1 MSLMRLRIR
10 HKDGL
15 ATLSSLTPQST
26 LLELHNAVA
35 TEINVPSSQLE
46 LKSGYPPKV
55 LSVDDAN
62 ASQSSL
68 ESLGIRDGD
77 QILTSESRRTA
88 SAAPATTASTA
99 STASKPAVTSA
110 SSSTPANISS
120 FAPVNSG
127 SFGFGSAPVVQ
138 SAQSGFQARNT
149 TTGSQFGGLST
160 VDSSYKAPAPKP
172 VPIPVPTTVPATPV
186 VTQSVEGVR
195 IRDHGFLVVREVED
209 DNSCLF
215 NAIAYTLDPTMKSN
229 IQGLRQIV
237 ALAIEANPDEYPDVV
252 LGRPRKD
259 YCDWIRKENSWG
271 GAIELAIFSEHY
283 NIEIDSIDVSTNRV
297 DRFGEG
303 QYSQRAIL
311 MYSGIHYDAVAL
323 TPALDIPADC
333 DQTQF
338 EVGLD
343 DIVNGGVQLAA
354 KLKKAHK
361 YTDLATFTLRCSI
374 CQIGLKGEKDAQNH
388 AQQTQHTSL

>member
-1 MSLMRLRIR
+1 MRLRIR

-15 ATLSSLTPQST
+15 ATLTSLTPQST
-26 LLELHNAVA
+26 LLELHHAVA
-35 TEINVPSSQLE
+35 TEINIPSSQLE

-55 LSVDDAN
+55 LSVDDTN
-62 ASQSSL
+62 AAQSSL

-77 QILTSESRRTA
+77 QILTSERRGPASTA
-88 SAAPATTASTA
+88 AASTALTASTA
-99 STASKPAVTSA
+99 STAPKLAATTT
-110 SSSTPANISS
+110 SSSTPANRSA

-127 SFGFGSAPVVQ
+127 SFGFGSASVVQ
-138 SAQSGFQARNT
+138 SAQSEFQTRSVTA
-149 TTGSQFGGLST
+149 GSSFGGLST

-172 VPIPVPTTVPATPV
+172 PAPVAAPSVA
-186 VTQSVEGVR
+186 TQSVEGVR

-229 IQGLRQIV
+229 IRGLRQIV
-237 ALAIEANPDEYPDVV
+237 AQAIETNPDTYPDVY

-259 YCDWIRKENSWG
+259 YCDWIRKDNSWG
-271 GAIELAIFSEHY
+271 GAIELAIFSDHY
-283 NIEIDSIDVSTNRV
+283 EID
-297 DRFGEG
+297 
-303 QYSQRAIL
+303 
-311 MYSGIHYDAVAL
+311 YDAVAL
-323 TPALDIPADC
+323 TPAMDVPADC

-354 KLKKAHK
+354 KLKKAHM

-374 CQIGLKGEKDAQNH
+374 CQLGLKGEKDAQSH

>member
-1 MSLMRLRIR
+1 MSSLRLRIR

-15 ATLSSLTPQST
+15 ATLTSLTPQST

-46 LKSGYPPKV
+46 LKSGYPPKI

-62 ASQSSL
+62 AAQSSL

-77 QILTSESRRTA
+77 QILTSERRGPASTA
-88 SAAPATTASTA
+88 AASTALTASTA
-99 STASKPAVTSA
+99 STGSTAPKLAATTT
-110 SSSTPANISS
+110 SSSTPANRSA

-127 SFGFGSAPVVQ
+127 SFGFGSASVVQ
-138 SAQSGFQARNT
+138 SAQSEFQTRSVTA
-149 TTGSQFGGLST
+149 GSPFGGLST

-172 VPIPVPTTVPATPV
+172 PAPVAAPPV
-186 VTQSVEGVR
+186 ATQSVEGVR

-229 IQGLRQIV
+229 IRGLRQIV
-237 ALAIEANPDEYPDVV
+237 AQAIETNPDTYPDVY

-259 YCDWIRKENSWG
+259 YCDWIRKDNSWG
-271 GAIELAIFSEHY
+271 GAIELAIFSDHYEIGEGHY
-283 NIEIDSIDVSTNRV
+283 N
-297 DRFGEG
+297 
-303 QYSQRAIL
+303 QRAIL

-323 TPALDIPADC
+323 TPAMDVPADC

-374 CQIGLKGEKDAQNH
+374 CQLGLKGEKDAQSH
-388 AQQTQHTSL
+388 AQQTQHTSFFHVTIQYNVPA

>member
-1 MSLMRLRIR
+1 MSPLRLRIR

-35 TEINVPSSQLE
+35 TEINVSSSQLE

-55 LSVDDAN
+55 LSVDNAN
-62 ASQSSL
+62 AAQTSL

-77 QILTSESRRTA
+77 QILTSERRGTASTTPA
-88 SAAPATTASTA
+88 SAASTESTVSNLAATTT
-99 STASKPAVTSA
+99 
-110 SSSTPANISS
+110 SSSTPANRSA

-138 SAQSGFQARNT
+138 SAKSGFQAKST
-149 TTGSQFGGLST
+149 TTGSPFGGLST
-160 VDSSYKAPAPKP
+160 VDSSYSAPLPNPPAPVAALP
-172 VPIPVPTTVPATPV
+172 VA
-186 VTQSVEGVR
+186 TQSVEGVR

-237 ALAIEANPDEYPDVV
+237 AQTIEANPDEYPDVV

-283 NIEIDSIDVSTNRV
+283 KID
-297 DRFGEG
+297 
-303 QYSQRAIL
+303 
-311 MYSGIHYDAVAL
+311 YDAVAL

-338 EVGLD
+338 EVELD

-361 YTDLATFTLRCSI
+361 YTDLATFTLRCSV
-374 CQIGLKGEKDAQNH
+374 CQLGLKGEKDAQNH
-388 AQQTQHTSL
+388 AQQIQHTSFEEYR